1 MIGDEVGLT
10 LDQIVVATDF
20 TPVSEMAVAY
30 AAALAKRFAS
40 KLTVASVVESF
51 NCEPIGGS
59 SRDPPSTR
67 CGKTALK
74 TSRMW

>member
-1 MIGDEVGLT
+1 MPVIGDEVGLT

-40 KLTVASVVESF
+40 KLTVASVVDLS
-51 NCEPIGGS
+51 IA
-59 SRDPPSTR
+59 SRSEAVVDSPR
-67 CGKTALK
+67 QDAA
-74 TSRMW
+74 RQR